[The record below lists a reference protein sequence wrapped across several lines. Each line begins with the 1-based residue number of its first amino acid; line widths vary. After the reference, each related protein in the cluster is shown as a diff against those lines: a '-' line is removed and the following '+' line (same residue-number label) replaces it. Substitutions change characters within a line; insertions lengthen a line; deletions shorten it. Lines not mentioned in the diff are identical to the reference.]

1 MNIVLFS
8 RPVRSGKTTELA
20 AWCAGRSDVGG
31 ILMPD
36 RDGVRYFVDIESGTQ
51 WPAVAMKEEEALP
64 VGRFL
69 FSAAAFRKACKCAAL
84 SAGKRWTVI
93 DEIGKL
99 ELAGEGFGPLLRNLA
114 AQPPGAPEY
123 LLLVV
128 RDTLLEAVRREF
140 GLEGA
145 RVVSALDGL

>member
-20 AWCAGRSDVGG
+20 TWCAGRSEVGG

-36 RDGVRYFVDIESGTQ
+36 RDGVRCFFDIASGRQ
-51 WPAVAMKEEEALP
+51 WPAVATEGEEALP

-69 FSAAAFRKACKCAAL
+69 FSADAFRKACTCAAL
-84 SAGKRWTVI
+84 SAAKCWIVI

-99 ELAGEGFGPLLRNLA
+99 ELAGAGFGPLLRNLA
-114 AQPPGAPEY
+114 AHPPWAPEN

-128 RDTLLEAVRREF
+128 RDTLLDAVVREF
-140 GLEGA
+140 GWEGA
-145 RVVSALDGL
+145 RVVSALDRL